1 MTEEQAPYITHAG
14 LSDLEASFL
23 YHWRI
28 LAPGA
33 PVPVHNHKFCAERKW
48 MFDFAWIEQMVA
60 VECEGGIWLKT
71 KTGRSAGHAHPD
83 RFEKDC
89 KKYNR
94 ANTDGWRVFRCT
106 AGMLKND
113 PAAFIEIIKEA
124 IDETQSGYNSES
136 QTQ

>member
-1 MTEEQAPYITHAG
+1 MTEKRAPYIVHAEM
-14 LSDLEASFL
+14 SDLEASFL

-33 PVPVHNHKFCAERKW
+33 PVPVSEHKFCTERKW
-48 MFDFAWIEQMVA
+48 MFDFAFLNAKVA

-89 KKYNR
+89 EKYNR
-94 ANTDGWRVFRCT
+94 ATADGWRVFRCT
-106 AGMLKND
+106 AGMLRND
-113 PAAFIEIIKEA
+113 PAAFVEIVKEA
-124 IDETQSGYNSES
+124 MGETQSRHGSNG
-136 QTQ
+136 